1 MLVPA
6 TGAKQKEKSKMNKR
20 NMILTAILG
29 VITLAA
35 VPFVYAQHQGMHG
48 GMHGMHGGMHA
59 GGFGMFS
66 PEHLAHAKEALGLSD
81 AQVDQLKAIA
91 KDFHAQN
98 AQYHQQ
104 LHGGLLQVAQTLI
117 NDPNNIAGAQALL
130 DQQNATEATLKTN
143 ALQAASK
150 ALNVLTPEQRAKVGD
165 FLAKRAAMHNQQ

>member
-1 MLVPA
+1 M
-6 TGAKQKEKSKMNKR
+6 SKR

-35 VPFVYAQHQGMHG
+35 VPFVYAQHQGMHD

-59 GGFGMFS
+59 GAFGMFS

-117 NDPNNIAGAQALL
+117 NDPNNLSAAQALL

-165 FLAKRAAMHNQQ
+165 FLARRAAMHNQQ